1 MSTPPP
7 GETLEERGARL
18 VEEANAAFWRANPN
32 AYRIAQR
39 GTNAAMPNVN
49 QMLRSKYLGKQDLP
63 QPVIAHIRGVAMEP
77 PGRNGEDPGWLMF
90 FSELRKPLKLNN
102 TILKYIAEVAGPE
115 SDRWIGLKCKV
126 YVDHTV
132 QFAGQMVGG
141 VRLQVARSNRVAP
154 AQVAQQMFTGA
165 GGQAGPQG
173 GPVFAGNATVAQPTA
188 GAGAPPGPPP
198 ARFPPTPV
206 QGAPNPQPAPG
217 AEIWPGYGAM
227 PPQAVDGATG
237 EFQPGVDPDFDDDIP
252 F

>member
-1 MSTPPP
+1 MPMLP
-7 GETLEERGARL
+7 GET
-18 VEEANAAFWRANPN
+18 VYQYNN
-32 AYRIAQR
+32 RILRETHLRWHASLR
-39 GTNAAMPNVN
+39 TPKDPSMPNVN

-102 TILKYIAEVAGPE
+102 TILKYMAEVAGPE
-115 SDRWIGLKCKV
+115 SDRWIGMKCKL
-126 YVDHTV
+126 YIDHTV
-132 QFAGQMVGG
+132 QFAGQMIGG
-141 VRLQVARSNRVAP
+141 IRIQLARSNRSAAATVSE
-154 AQVAQQMFTGA
+154 QMRTGA
-165 GGQAGPQG
+165 AGQAGPQG
-173 GPVFAGNATVAQPTA
+173 GPVFAGNATLAQPTA

-198 ARFPPTPV
+198 ARYPPN
-206 QGAPNPQPAPG
+206 QGGPPSDRQPGPNAQPAG
-217 AEIWPGYGAM
+217 NEIWPGYGQM